1 MFKKFLVYPHLLWM
15 LIFVLVPIV
24 LVLIYSFQI
33 AGIDGEIFFS
43 LENYQKLLDTDYFN
57 IFLRSVYLAVISSI
71 ICLALG
77 YPIAMIL
84 AGRERRTKKSGLVWI
99 FILPMWMNMLLRTY
113 SWLTILEKNGVLNNL
128 LSYLNLPNVNILY
141 TSGAV
146 VLGMVYNFLPF
157 MILPIYSVLIKI
169 DNSIIEAA
177 EDLGA
182 NSLTVFKKVTLPLS
196 IPGVISGLTMVFLPA
211 VTTFIISKLLGGGHY
226 MLIGNLIENQFLV
239 ADNWNFGSAIS
250 IIMIV
255 VILLSMGI
263 TNFFEKDTSESKK
276 GGKIK

>member
-1 MFKKFLVYPHLLWM
+1 M

-24 LVLIYSFQI
+24 LVLIYSLQA
-33 AGIDGEIFFS
+33 AGVSGEVLFS
-43 LENYQKLLDTDYFN
+43 LENYQKLLDTDYLN
-57 IFLRSVYLAVISSI
+57 IFLKSVYLAVISSI

-84 AGRERRTKKSGLVWI
+84 ANREKRTKKSGLVWI

-113 SWLTILEKNGVLNNL
+113 SWLTILEKNGVLNNFL
-128 LSYLNLPNVNILY
+128 EMLNLPQINILY

-157 MILPIYSVLIKI
+157 MILPVYSVLIKI

-196 IPGVISGLTMVFLPA
+196 IPGVISGITMVFLPA

-250 IIMIV
+250 ILMMV
-255 VILLSMGI
+255 LILFSMGI
-263 TNFFEKDTSESKK
+263 MNIFDKDASKVKK
-276 GGKIK
+276 GGKRNES

>member
-1 MFKKFLVYPHLLWM
+1 
-15 LIFVLVPIV
+15 
-24 LVLIYSFQI
+24 
-33 AGIDGEIFFS
+33 
-43 LENYQKLLDTDYFN
+43 
-57 IFLRSVYLAVISSI
+57 
-71 ICLALG
+71 
-77 YPIAMIL
+77 
-84 AGRERRTKKSGLVWI
+84 
-99 FILPMWMNMLLRTY
+99 MLLRTY
-113 SWLTILEKNGVLNNL
+113 SWLTILEKNGILNNL
-128 LSYLNLPNVNILY
+128 LELLNLPAVNILY

-182 NSLTVFKKVTLPLS
+182 DSMTVFRKVTLPLS
-196 IPGVISGLTMVFLPA
+196 IPGVVSGITMVFLPA

-250 IIMIV
+250 ILMMV
-255 VILLSMGI
+255 LILLSMTI
-263 TNFFEKDTSESKK
+263 MNVFDKDASTEKK
-276 GGKIK
+276 GGKKQ

>member
-1 MFKKFLVYPHLLWM
+1 MFKKYLVYPHLFWM
-15 LIFVLVPIV
+15 LVFVLVPILLV
-24 LVLIYSFQI
+24 LVYSFETT
-33 AGIDGEIFFS
+33 GLNGEAIFT
-43 LENYQKLLDTDYFN
+43 LENYQKLVDANYLN
-57 IFLRSVYLAVISSI
+57 IFIRSVYLAVISSI

-77 YPIAMIL
+77 YPISVIL
-84 AGRERRTKKSGLVWI
+84 ANREKRTGKSGLVWI

-113 SWLTILEKNGVLNNL
+113 SWLTILEKNGILNNL
-128 LSYLNLPNVNILY
+128 LELLNLPQVNILY

-182 NSLTVFKKVTLPLS
+182 NSFTVFSKVTLPLS
-196 IPGVISGLTMVFLPA
+196 IPGVVSGVTMVFLPA

-250 IIMIV
+250 ILMMV
-255 VILLSMGI
+255 LILLSMAI
-263 TNFFEKDTSESKK
+263 TNVFEKDTSTEKK
-276 GGKIK
+276 GGKK

>member
-1 MFKKFLVYPHLLWM
+1 MFKKYLVYPHLLWM
-15 LIFVLVPIV
+15 LIFVLVPILLV
-24 LVLIYSFQI
+24 LVYSFET
-33 AGIDGEIFFS
+33 AGVNGETIFS
-43 LENYQKLLDTDYFN
+43 LENYQKLVDANYLS

-71 ICLALG
+71 ICVALG
-77 YPIAMIL
+77 YPISMIL
-84 AGRERRTKKSGLVWI
+84 ANREKRTGKSGLVWI

-113 SWLTILEKNGVLNNL
+113 SWLTILEKNGILNNL
-128 LSYLNLPNVNILY
+128 LELLNLPAVNILY

-182 NSLTVFKKVTLPLS
+182 DSMTVFRKVTLPLS
-196 IPGVISGLTMVFLPA
+196 IPGVVSGITMVFLPA

-250 IIMIV
+250 ILMMV
-255 VILLSMGI
+255 LILLSMTI
-263 TNFFEKDTSESKK
+263 MNVFDKDASTEKK
-276 GGKIK
+276 GGKKQ